1 MNLAIP
7 EPLLSPLEL
16 RQTGVDV
23 ELLLEN
29 ALLDLRDLHAPILN
43 LVLDLASKRD
53 RLLARFDL
61 RLAPKRLRLS
71 LCVAEQL
78 LPLAPR
84 AMNARPRPAQQNDG
98 RRESSDEDSD
108 ERCAGREHEASSGG
122 CRCPRSR
129 PRVLSPGR

>member
-29 ALLDLRDLHAPILN
+29 ALLDLRDLHAPILD
-43 LVLDLASKRD
+43 LALDLASKRD

-61 RLAPKRLRLS
+61 SLAAKGLGLA
-71 LCVAEQL
+71 LGVAEQL

-84 AMNARPRPAQQNDG
+84 AMNARPRPAAG
-98 RRESSDEDSD
+98 ERRTP
-108 ERCAGREHEASSGG
+108 RELRRGF
-122 CRCPRSR
+122 R
-129 PRVLSPGR
+129 